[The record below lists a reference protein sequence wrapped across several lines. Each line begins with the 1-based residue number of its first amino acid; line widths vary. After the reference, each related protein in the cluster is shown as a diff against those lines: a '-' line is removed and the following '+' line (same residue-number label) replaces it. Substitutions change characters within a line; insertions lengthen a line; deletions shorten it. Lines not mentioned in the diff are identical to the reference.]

1 MANAKVPNR
10 ALINSRYLVGHVYER
25 IAKKKCAQYPTY
37 KVAFEYS
44 YDNMKELEFTLEEI
58 VGTMILNNH
67 IKGLSKKLT
76 NDINEKENVLHEQ
89 SNIES
94 IYGFNAD
101 DVEGEALESD
111 DEFEEDKMKHI
122 RQQLNE
128 GNCYFGNLKSDEE
141 KKQFVTGQLKDC
153 FCKDKISTLE
163 CYRGLTWKKNE
174 EIEAPSGL
182 LPDRKSYLK
191 DQYKNKFKTEIESL
205 LAFLSIPFGF
215 IGSVNQYKDITLDE

>member
-58 VGTMILNNH
+58 VGTMTLNNH

-76 NDINEKENVLHEQ
+76 NDINEKENMLHEQ
-89 SNIES
+89 SNIQS
-94 IYGFNAD
+94 IYRFNAD

-111 DEFEEDKMKHI
+111 DEFKED
-122 RQQLNE
+122 
-128 GNCYFGNLKSDEE
+128 
-141 KKQFVTGQLKDC
+141 
-153 FCKDKISTLE
+153 
-163 CYRGLTWKKNE
+163 
-174 EIEAPSGL
+174 
-182 LPDRKSYLK
+182 
-191 DQYKNKFKTEIESL
+191 
-205 LAFLSIPFGF
+205 
-215 IGSVNQYKDITLDE
+215 